1 MARHRPQ
8 TVCRYGADLVRLVS
22 SIVHPGTELLHCCA
36 KTNFAG
42 PTKYLK
48 IMRERGAEVEC
59 VLQARIFNKFSELAT
74 KPPYITTVI
83 ALMFGV
89 AWGYSAIKVL

>member
-22 SIVHPGTELLHCCA
+22 IVCPGTELLHYCA

-42 PTKYLK
+42 PTHYFVEAGTS
-48 IMRERGAEVEC
+48 IAMNGSGGHCHDCSTPMPTGA
-59 VLQARIFNKFSELAT
+59 RTS
-74 KPPYITTVI
+74 
-83 ALMFGV
+83 
-89 AWGYSAIKVL
+89 